1 MDNTTDDSFFI
12 YAVALEHEYMLLHAS
27 LKTDI
32 KDVKNECENI
42 YYISKLNKPLAI
54 FDMICHT
61 KDLSL
66 LDYYVKKYMIQYGIF
81 YVRGGSYIE
90 PILPDYLSKTLENVI
105 GATKNQTAAVEDY
118 ITKQS
123 LSLGVSDDKLR
134 PAYARLIRST
144 KDTTE
149 TQKALNLAMDI
160 SSATGKDLDSVASAL
175 GKAYDGNSAALGKL
189 GLGIDS
195 TILKS
200 GDMDKITKEL
210 GETFKGF
217 AEQEANTVE
226 GQFRRIGLAVNEA
239 KESLGAALLPI
250 LEKIAGFVNAEVV
263 PAIQGLV
270 DGLTGQK
277 SIRQATIDA
286 GGNINLLRNDLSD
299 ANESGRS
306 LGEALR
312 TLAGTIGLIGT
323 SSGTANPEFS
333 KFVDNITKLVQGV
346 NDLFAAL
353 QRLASITGG
362 VIDLIGL
369 QGLLARVESAG
380 ERFRGAPTSGGQYP
394 TVVNQTNNFGALNSK
409 STANTVLK
417 SLNDAAKTGTA
428 NKFAKPLI
436 PGR

>member
-1 MDNTTDDSFFI
+1 MADIRTLKLQLLADTAQFQTGLNKAQDDTQNFS
-12 YAVALEHEYMLLHAS
+12 
-27 LKTDI
+27 
-32 KDVKNECENI
+32 
-42 YYISKLNKPLAI
+42 SKLGSAVSTAAKAFVGLATAAASSAFAI
-54 FDMICHT
+54 GV
-61 KDLSL
+61 SS
-66 LDYYVKKYMIQYGIF
+66 VKAA
-81 YVRGGSYIE
+81 IE
-90 PILPDYLSKTLENVI
+90 DEQAQRNLAKTLQNVI

-149 TQKALNLAMDI
+149 TQKALNIAMDI
-160 SSATGKDLDSVASAL
+160 SSATGKDLDTVAAAL
-175 GKAYDGNSAALGKL
+175 GKAYDGNTASLGKL

-200 GDMDKITKEL
+200 GDMDLITKEL
-210 GETFKGF
+210 GKTFKGF

-239 KESLGAALLPI
+239 KESLGSALLPV

-270 DGLTGQK
+270 DGLTGK
-277 SIRQATIDA
+277 ESIREATIKA
-286 GGNINLLRNDLSD
+286 GGNVNLLNGELND
-299 ANESGRS
+299 ANESGRN

-312 TLAGTIGLIGT
+312 ELAASIGLVGT
-323 SSGTANPEFS
+323 GSSDANPEFS

-346 NDLFAAL
+346 NDLFGAL
-353 QRLASITGG
+353 QRLGSITGG
-362 VIDLIGL
+362 IIDFAGL
-369 QGLLARVESAG
+369 QGILARVESAG
-380 ERFRGAPTSGGQYP
+380 ERFRGQPTSGGQYG
-394 TVVNQTNNFGALNSK
+394 TIVNQTVNVGATNSK
-409 STANTVLK
+409 AQANTVVK
-417 SLNDAAKTGTA
+417 SINNAAKAGTV
-428 NKFAKPLI
+428 NKFVKPMI

>member
-1 MDNTTDDSFFI
+1 MADIRT
-12 YAVALEHEYMLLHAS
+12 LKLQLLAD
-27 LKTDI
+27 TAQFQTG
-32 KDVKNECENI
+32 
-42 YYISKLNKPLAI
+42 LNKAQDDTQNFSNKVGGFVAGAAKAFLA
-54 FDMICHT
+54 
-61 KDLSL
+61 L
-66 LDYYVKKYMIQYGIF
+66 
-81 YVRGGSYIE
+81 
-90 PILPDYLSKTLENVI
+90 
-105 GATKNQTAAVEDY
+105 GAAVGTAAFAIGVNAVKAAIEDEKAQKSLETTLKNVTKASADQVKGVEAY
-118 ITKQS
+118 ITKTS
-123 LSLGVSDDKLR
+123 LAFGVTDDKLR
-134 PAYARLIRST
+134 PSLDRLLRST
-144 KDTTE
+144 KDVT
-149 TQKALNLAMDI
+149 KAQDLQALALDI
-160 SSATGKDLDSVASAL
+160 SAGTSKDLSLVSEAL
-175 GKAYDGNSAALGKL
+175 GKAYDGNFTALKKL
-189 GLGIDS
+189 GVPIDDS
-195 TILKS
+195 IIKS
-200 GDMDKITKEL
+200 KDFTKVTEVL
-210 GETFKGF
+210 AATFKDQATVQAETFAGKMD
-217 AEQEANTVE
+217 
-226 GQFRRIGLAVNEA
+226 RIQIAVSEA

-250 LEKIAGFVNAEVV
+250 LEKIAGFVNTEVV

-277 SIRQATIDA
+277 SIRQATLDA
-286 GGNINLLRNDLSD
+286 GGNVNLLKDDLSD
-299 ANESGRS
+299 ANESGRN

-312 TLAGTIGLIGT
+312 TLAETIGIVGS

-333 KFVDNITKLVQGV
+333 KFVDNITNLVKGV
-346 NDLFAAL
+346 NDLFGAL

>member
-1 MDNTTDDSFFI
+1 MADIRTLKLQLLADTAQFQTGLNKAQDDTQNFS
-12 YAVALEHEYMLLHAS
+12 
-27 LKTDI
+27 
-32 KDVKNECENI
+32 
-42 YYISKLNKPLAI
+42 SKLGSAVSTAAKAFVGLATAAASSAI
-54 FDMICHT
+54 AIGV
-61 KDLSL
+61 SS
-66 LDYYVKKYMIQYGIF
+66 VKAA
-81 YVRGGSYIE
+81 IE
-90 PILPDYLSKTLENVI
+90 DEKAQRNLAKTLENVI

-149 TQKALNLAMDI
+149 TQKALSIAMDI

-175 GKAYDGNSAALGKL
+175 GKAYDGNTASLGKL

-200 GDMDKITKEL
+200 GDMDAITKEL
-210 GETFKGF
+210 GKTFKGF

-250 LEKIAGFVNAEVV
+250 LEKIANFVNTEVV

-270 DGLTGQK
+270 DGLTGK
-277 SIRQATIDA
+277 ESIREATIKA
-286 GGNINLLRNDLSD
+286 GGNLNLLNDDLTD
-299 ANESGRS
+299 ANESGRN

-312 TLAGTIGLIGT
+312 ELAGSIGLVGDG
-323 SSGTANPEFS
+323 SSDANPEFS

-346 NDLFAAL
+346 NDLFGAL
-353 QRLASITGG
+353 QRLGSITGG
-362 VIDLIGL
+362 IIDFAGL
-369 QGLLARVESAG
+369 QGILARVESAG
-380 ERFRGAPTSGGQYP
+380 ERFRGEPTSGGQYG
-394 TVVNQTNNFGALNSK
+394 TVVNQTVNIGATNSK
-409 STANTVLK
+409 AQAKTVVK
-417 SLNDAAKTGTA
+417 SINNAAKAGTV
-428 NKFAKPLI
+428 NKFVKPMI

>member
-1 MDNTTDDSFFI
+1 MADIRT
-12 YAVALEHEYMLLHAS
+12 LKLQLLAD
-27 LKTDI
+27 TAQFQTG
-32 KDVKNECENI
+32 
-42 YYISKLNKPLAI
+42 LNKAQDDTSNFSSKIGGYVSSAAKAFVGLATAAGSAAFAI
-54 FDMICHT
+54 GVT
-61 KDLSL
+61 S
-66 LDYYVKKYMIQYGIF
+66 VKAA
-81 YVRGGSYIE
+81 IE
-90 PILPDYLSKTLENVI
+90 DEKAQRNLSKTLENVI
-105 GATKNQTAAVEDY
+105 GATKDQTKAVEDY

-210 GETFKGF
+210 GKTFKGF

-346 NDLFAAL
+346 NDLFGAL

-394 TVVNQTNNFGALNSK
+394 TVVNQTNNFGALNPK
-409 STANTVLK
+409 STSNLVVK
-417 SLNDAAKTGTA
+417 SINNAVKTGTS
-428 NKFAKPLI
+428 NKLAASSVL
-436 PGR
+436 R

>member
-1 MDNTTDDSFFI
+1 MADIRT
-12 YAVALEHEYMLLHAS
+12 LKLQLLAD
-27 LKTDI
+27 TAQFQTG
-32 KDVKNECENI
+32 
-42 YYISKLNKPLAI
+42 LNKAQDDTQNFSNKVGGFVAGAAKAFLALGAAVGSAAFAI
-54 FDMICHT
+54 GVT
-61 KDLSL
+61 S
-66 LDYYVKKYMIQYGIF
+66 VKAA
-81 YVRGGSYIE
+81 IE
-90 PILPDYLSKTLENVI
+90 DEKAQRNLSKTLENVI

-123 LSLGVSDDKLR
+123 LSLGISDEKLR

-149 TQKALNLAMDI
+149 TQKALSLAMDI

-200 GDMDKITKEL
+200 GNMDLITKEL
-210 GETFKGF
+210 GKTFKGF

-226 GQFRRIGLAVNEA
+226 GQFRRIGIAVDEA

-250 LEKIAGFVNAEVV
+250 LAKIAAFVNEQVV

-270 DGLTGQK
+270 DGLTGEK
-277 SIRQATIDA
+277 SIRQATLDA
-286 GGNINLLRNDLSD
+286 GGNVNLLSGELSD
-299 ANESGRS
+299 ANESGRN

-312 TLAGTIGLIGT
+312 TLAETIGLVGG

-346 NDLFAAL
+346 NDLFGAL

-380 ERFRGAPTSGGQYP
+380 ERFRGAPTSGGQYGQI
-394 TVVNQTNNFGALNSK
+394 NQTVIFNPLTTKDAAK
-409 STANTVLK
+409 KTLK
-417 SLNDAAKTGTA
+417 SLNDASKTG
-428 NKFAKPLI
+428 NIGQFVKPII

>member
-1 MDNTTDDSFFI
+1 MADIRT
-12 YAVALEHEYMLLHAS
+12 LKLQLLAD
-27 LKTDI
+27 TAQFQTG
-32 KDVKNECENI
+32 
-42 YYISKLNKPLAI
+42 LNKAQDDTSNFSSKIGGYVSSAAKAFVGLATAAGSAAFAI
-54 FDMICHT
+54 GVT
-61 KDLSL
+61 S
-66 LDYYVKKYMIQYGIF
+66 VKAA
-81 YVRGGSYIE
+81 IE
-90 PILPDYLSKTLENVI
+90 DEKAQRNLSKTLENVI
-105 GATKNQTAAVEDY
+105 GATKDQTKAVEDY

-210 GETFKGF
+210 GKTFKGF

-239 KESLGAALLPI
+239 KESLGSALLPI

-333 KFVDNITKLVQGV
+333 KFVDNITKLVQEV
-346 NDLFAAL
+346 NDLFGAL

-380 ERFRGAPTSGGQYP
+380 EKFRGAPTSGGQYP
-394 TVVNQTNNFGALNSK
+394 TVYQTNNFGVLTSKQTGDLVVKQINS
-409 STANTVLK
+409 AV
-417 SLNDAAKTGTA
+417 KTGVS
-428 NKFAKPLI
+428 NKLASSSVL
-436 PGR
+436 R